1 MGGNGQAQQQAPE
14 SVPVVQQ
21 LAQTG
26 GSIDANALISQGST
40 PEAQKQIANLLGQI
54 SQLTGNKSE

>member
-26 GSIDANALISQGST
+26 GSIDAIALISQGST